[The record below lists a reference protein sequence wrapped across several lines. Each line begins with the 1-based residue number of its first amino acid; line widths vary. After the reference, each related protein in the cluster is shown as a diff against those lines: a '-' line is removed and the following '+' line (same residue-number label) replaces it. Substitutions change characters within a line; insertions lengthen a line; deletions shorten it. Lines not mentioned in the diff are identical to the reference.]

1 MTFMIYKC
9 YREKWVPKA
18 RNSVQYQSSSAK
30 WSVAVPRISSDN
42 CQKKECQMLDKEL
55 METATNMK
63 EGNDFLET
71 LNDDGESESGL
82 TFQLDR
88 MT

>member
-1 MTFMIYKC
+1 
-9 YREKWVPKA
+9 
-18 RNSVQYQSSSAK
+18 
-30 WSVAVPRISSDN
+30 
-42 CQKKECQMLDKEL
+42 

-63 EGNDFLET
+63 EVNDFLET

>member
-1 MTFMIYKC
+1 
-9 YREKWVPKA
+9 
-18 RNSVQYQSSSAK
+18 
-30 WSVAVPRISSDN
+30 
-42 CQKKECQMLDKEL
+42 

-63 EGNDFLET
+63 KVNDFLET
-71 LNDDGESESGL
+71 LNDDGESESSL

>member
-1 MTFMIYKC
+1 
-9 YREKWVPKA
+9 
-18 RNSVQYQSSSAK
+18 
-30 WSVAVPRISSDN
+30 
-42 CQKKECQMLDKEL
+42 MLDKEL

-63 EGNDFLET
+63 EVNDFLET